1 MSCALLSLVLLRE
14 QPPLKT
20 LKILFKFWTVTR
32 TEKVLRLKDNLSYFE
47 LFLIVC
53 LFVVSLV
60 SLLEYIEERRD
71 SSEVEQLKV
80 RKILFTTY
88 TSIKR
93 LLQTKVSM
101 SLRKKSNPS
110 KE

>member
-53 LFVVSLV
+53 LFVCSFLGVPPRV
-60 SLLEYIEERRD
+60 HRRKERQQR
-71 SSEVEQLKV
+71 S
-80 RKILFTTY
+80 RAT
-88 TSIKR
+88 
-93 LLQTKVSM
+93 
-101 SLRKKSNPS
+101 
-110 KE
+110 